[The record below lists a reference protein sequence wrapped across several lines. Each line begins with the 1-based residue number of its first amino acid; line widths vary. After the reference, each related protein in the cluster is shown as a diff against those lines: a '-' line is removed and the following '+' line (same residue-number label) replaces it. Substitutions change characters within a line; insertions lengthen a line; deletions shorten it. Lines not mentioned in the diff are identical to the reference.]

1 MVLGIL
7 SSLTTILLW
16 KRERERESLLFYLNC
31 DVPVCSVSLSYAA
44 MGGLQSVMATF
55 SVHSRIFFT

>member
-7 SSLTTILLW
+7 SSLTIILLW
-16 KRERERESLLFYLNC
+16 KRESLLFYLNC
-31 DVPVCSVSLSYAA
+31 DVPVCSVSLSYGA

-55 SVHSRIFFT
+55 SVHSRILFT